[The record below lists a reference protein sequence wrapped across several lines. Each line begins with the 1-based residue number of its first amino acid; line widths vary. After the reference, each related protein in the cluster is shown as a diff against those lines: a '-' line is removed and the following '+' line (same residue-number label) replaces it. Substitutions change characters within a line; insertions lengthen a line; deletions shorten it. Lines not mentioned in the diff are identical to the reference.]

1 MMNTKPD
8 RNKQPEFKDIALF
21 NIGEM
26 INAQKVILDN
36 GIKSY
41 YINSGTQEVCKIE
54 LVFNAGAWYQQ
65 LPGIAKATNILSIEG
80 TSEMS
85 AAQIAEAFDYYG
97 AYLQTE
103 WDNDTAS
110 ITIYCINK
118 YLENT
123 LPILQ
128 SVLNDAIFPQKE
140 LDVYRQNTLQ
150 KLKVDSEKVN
160 YLSRKMFY
168 QTVFGMNHPY
178 GKPLNP
184 EHIENITSQ
193 QLSDFYQKH
202 YINGNC
208 KIIAS
213 GMIPGYLPELIN
225 KCFGQNY
232 KVNKF
237 IHETSE
243 NDEILP
249 FQNKAIC
256 RKKDAVQT
264 SIRIGKRLFNKKS
277 ADYPAMQVLN
287 TVLGGY
293 FGSRLMNNIREDKGY
308 TYGVGSALVSYV
320 REGVFFI
327 STEVGKNVTD
337 NAVNEIFFEI
347 NRLKQ
352 EPIEKPELD
361 KVKNYM
367 MGEFLRAVDGPFSLA
382 ERLKS
387 VLDYEMEYD
396 YFDYFLSTIK
406 NIDSQQ
412 LMMLANKYF
421 DTDSLTTVLAGDV
434 S

>member
-1 MMNTKPD
+1 
-8 RNKQPEFKDIALF
+8 
-21 NIGEM
+21 
-26 INAQKVILDN
+26 
-36 GIKSY
+36 
-41 YINSGTQEVCKIE
+41 
-54 LVFNAGAWYQQ
+54 
-65 LPGIAKATNILSIEG
+65 
-80 TSEMS
+80 
-85 AAQIAEAFDYYG
+85 
-97 AYLQTE
+97 
-103 WDNDTAS
+103 
-110 ITIYCINK
+110 
-118 YLENT
+118 
-123 LPILQ
+123 
-128 SVLNDAIFPQKE
+128 
-140 LDVYRQNTLQ
+140 
-150 KLKVDSEKVN
+150 VN